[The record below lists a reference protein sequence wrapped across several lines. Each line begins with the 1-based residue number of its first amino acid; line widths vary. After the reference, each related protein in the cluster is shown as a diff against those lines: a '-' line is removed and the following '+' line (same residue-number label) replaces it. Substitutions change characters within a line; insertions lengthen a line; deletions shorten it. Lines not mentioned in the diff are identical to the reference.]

1 MNLSGTEFLEIFKS
15 SIVTKSLVILIS
27 LMFGYVAGKLAGR
40 AVARAVMARLDSHQV
55 MVAQRFAFYLVFG
68 LSALTGLNEAGINL
82 SVLVGAAGV
91 ASVAIGF
98 ASQTTMSNLISGM
111 FMLIERPFMIGDVI
125 RIGSTSGE
133 VSTMGLFSTIL
144 KTPDNMMVRIPN
156 ETLMKSE
163 IINATRYPLRRVEVL
178 LGVSYAADIGIART
192 KISEAI
198 KSLSV
203 IRKEPEPAVQF
214 KSFGDNAIQ
223 LGVEFWVEKER
234 VTEAYNLAAVAIK
247 TSLEQAAIQM
257 PSPQREL
264 YFSGDQKLK
273 VQVFNA

>member
-1 MNLSGTEFLEIFKS
+1 
-15 SIVTKSLVILIS
+15 
-27 LMFGYVAGKLAGR
+27 
-40 AVARAVMARLDSHQV
+40 
-55 MVAQRFAFYLVFG
+55 
-68 LSALTGLNEAGINL
+68 
-82 SVLVGAAGV
+82 
-91 ASVAIGF
+91 
-98 ASQTTMSNLISGM
+98 
-111 FMLIERPFMIGDVI
+111 
-125 RIGSTSGE
+125 
-133 VSTMGLFSTIL
+133 
-144 KTPDNMMVRIPN
+144 
-156 ETLMKSE
+156 MKSE

-223 LGVEFWVEKER
+223 LGVEFWVEKDR
-234 VTEAYNLAAVAIK
+234 VTEAYNLAAAAIK

>member
-1 MNLSGTEFLEIFKS
+1 VNLSGLEFFEIFKS
-15 SIVTKSLVILIS
+15 SIVSKSLVILVS
-27 LMFGYVAGKLAGR
+27 LMFGYVAGKVAGR
-40 AVARAVMARLDSHQV
+40 AIARAVMARLDSHQV

-125 RIGSTSGE
+125 RVGSTSGE

-163 IINATRYPLRRVEVL
+163 IINVTRYPLRRVEVL
-178 LGVSYAADIGIART
+178 VGVSYSADIGVART

-203 IRKEPEPAVQF
+203 VRKEPEPAVQF
-214 KSFGDNAIQ
+214 KSFGDSAIQ
-223 LGVEFWVEKER
+223 LGVEFWVEKDR
-234 VTEAYNLAAVAIK
+234 VIEASNVAAAAIK
-247 TSLEQAAIQM
+247 TSLEQAGIQM

-264 YFSGDQKLK
+264 CFSGDQKLK